1 MDSNPLATLI
11 PSDMILDM
19 IIGMAMGMAASP
31 LLMRGIKA
39 IRQRRKIDRLFQD
52 IARTRKMRD
61 FDSTASNSDI
71 F

>member
-11 PSDMILDM
+11 PSDMLLDM